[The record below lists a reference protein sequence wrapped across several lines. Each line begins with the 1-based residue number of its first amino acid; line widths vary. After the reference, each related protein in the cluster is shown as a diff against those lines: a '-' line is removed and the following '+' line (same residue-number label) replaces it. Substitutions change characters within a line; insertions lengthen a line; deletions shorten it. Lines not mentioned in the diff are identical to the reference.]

1 MGTAECGDRR
11 YPREQGSCFQ
21 ALQSNLS
28 LWPPYL
34 SPTFPESPLSSIGSP
49 PLSLSIPPV
58 VFLDLGGSNL
68 DLGPYLVWRI
78 ERR

>member
-1 MGTAECGDRR
+1 MGIPECGDHR
-11 YPREQGSCFQ
+11 YSREQGSCFQ
-21 ALQSNLS
+21 TLQSNLS

-34 SPTFPESPLSSIGSP
+34 SPAFPESPLSPTGSP
-49 PLSLSIPPV
+49 PLFLCIPPV
-58 VFLDLGGSNL
+58 VLLDLGESNL